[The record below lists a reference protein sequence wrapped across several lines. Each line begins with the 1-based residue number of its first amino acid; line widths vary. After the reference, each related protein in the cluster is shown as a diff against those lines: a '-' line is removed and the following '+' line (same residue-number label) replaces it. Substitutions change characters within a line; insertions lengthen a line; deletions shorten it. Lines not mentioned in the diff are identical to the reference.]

1 MSEETEALRQV
12 FLEKMLETSLAKAE
26 ILRRMETTP
35 VHQLDRIYSA
45 LQQVRKVRRK
55 LISLYRTLS
64 QGRGDEP
71 A

>member
-1 MSEETEALRQV
+1 MSEDAEALRLV

-35 VHQLDRIYSA
+35 VHHLDRIYSA

-55 LISLYRTLS
+55 LISLYRQLS
-64 QGRGDEP
+64 RNGGNEP
-71 A
+71 T

>member
-55 LISLYRTLS
+55 LIRLYRTLS
-64 QGRGDEP
+64 QGGDDEP

>member
-1 MSEETEALRQV
+1 MSEEIDALRQV
-12 FLEKMLETSLAKAE
+12 FFEKMLETSLAKAE

-64 QGRGDEP
+64 QGGGDEP